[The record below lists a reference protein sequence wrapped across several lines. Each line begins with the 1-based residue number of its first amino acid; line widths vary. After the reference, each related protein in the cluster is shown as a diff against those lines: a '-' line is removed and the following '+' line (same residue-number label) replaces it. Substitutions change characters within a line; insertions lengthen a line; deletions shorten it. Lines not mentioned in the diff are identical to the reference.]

1 MKTLDLF
8 FDAKE
13 IALFMSCFHLN
24 KGDFNDYLPKD
35 DKQYV
40 EQRNKPI

>member
-35 DKQYV
+35 DTTTHQNK
-40 EQRNKPI
+40 NKP